1 MKKFLF
7 TSLAFV
13 LVASWCKKNDNPTVP
28 TRTNLVTRIVS
39 EAGTNDSLV
48 RTYTYDVNNRVTM
61 INQTAN
67 PYNSA
72 RVYSFSYNP
81 DGSLAYADDNAFGRY
96 RFTFDTNGK
105 LIAKKTYGVSGT
117 TETLRDTYIFSYSG
131 NIVTRNYT
139 PQSGNGFISKYT
151 IATNGN
157 LTALNE
163 FNKSSPTDNV
173 GTPDGTITYT
183 NYDSKKNISTGFP
196 SLFLFPENSV
206 NNVGTIT
213 YPSFMIS
220 YTYMYN
226 ADGYVTRRVDNGGS
240 ISLCE
245 YRRL

>member
-13 LVASWCKKNDNPTVP
+13 LVASSCKKNDNPTVP

-81 DGSLAYADDNAFGRY
+81 DGSLAYADDSAFGRY
-96 RFTFDTNGK
+96 RFTFDANGK
-105 LIAKKTYGVSGT
+105 LIAKKTYGVSG
-117 TETLRDTYIFSYSG
+117 
-131 NIVTRNYT
+131 
-139 PQSGNGFISKYT
+139 
-151 IATNGN
+151 
-157 LTALNE
+157 
-163 FNKSSPTDNV
+163 PTDNV

-196 SLFLFPENSV
+196 NLFLFPENSV

-220 YTYMYN
+220 YTYTYN

-240 ISLCE
+240 ISLYQ
-245 YRRL
+245 YRIL